1 MYNRMNDTNLAK
13 IIGPLRAFSD
23 QLIKH
28 SAGAML
34 RIMRQE
40 DLSMPQ
46 IVALIFLQRTEDVSI
61 SDIAAHLN
69 LSLGA
74 ASHLVDRL
82 VIYGLVTRTED
93 QIDRRLKQVMLTDA
107 GRTLVEELRHARA
120 EDMARQLASL
130 PQPLLTKLLDS
141 MAEAVE
147 YLRDN
152 DVTPPERSR
161 RRCAVAPREHA

>member
-1 MYNRMNDTNLAK
+1 MNDRIADADVVE

-23 QLIKH
+23 RLIKH

-34 RIMRQE
+34 SIMRQA

-46 IVALIFLQRTEDVSI
+46 IVTLIFLERTDDASI

-93 QIDRRLKQVMLTDA
+93 QIDRRIKQVALTEA

-120 EDMARQLASL
+120 EDMARQLVTL
-130 PQPLLTKLLDS
+130 PQPLLTNLLDS